1 MEFMTEQKST
11 SILEKMITN
20 YVEKVLPLYPA
31 HITSSEKELQ
41 TLEKFSDL
49 MSEKNSDCFD
59 RSCLPGHITGSA
71 VVVNKTFTKTVL
83 THHKKLNKWLQL
95 GGHSDGD
102 NFPQRVSLREAIEE
116 SGIQEVS
123 LVSPVTMQI
132 VSIERA
138 LPIDFDIHDIPAR
151 KDEPAHFHFDVRFI
165 IVAENESL
173 TISDESNDLK
183 WFGLDEV
190 KSVTSE
196 TSTLR
201 QVEKIKWLKENLNVK
216 DTLG

>member
-1 MEFMTEQKST
+1 MTEQKST
-11 SILEKMITN
+11 SILEEMITN
-20 YVEKVLPLYPA
+20 YVEKVLPLYPT
-31 HITSSEKELQ
+31 HITSPEKELK
-41 TLEKFSDL
+41 TLEKFSEL
-49 MSEKNSDCFD
+49 MSEKKAECFD

-71 VVVNKTFTKTVL
+71 VVVNKSFTKTVL

-102 NFPQRVSLREAIEE
+102 NFPQRVSLREAVEE
-116 SGIQEVS
+116 SGIEEVS
-123 LVSPVTMQI
+123 LVSPVTMQM
-132 VSIERA
+132 VSIESA

-173 TISDESNDLK
+173 TISEESNDLK
-183 WFGLDEV
+183 WFGLDDV

-196 TSTLR
+196 ASTLR
-201 QVEKIKWLKENLNVK
+201 QVEKIKWLKENLNRK
-216 DTLG
+216 DDLG